1 MLVSTLGLRRITL
14 ALLVTICGAIAAVF
28 AHLAIDGFGD
38 VLLTHDTYDGVA
50 HDSRAVVVVLA
61 LGLLA
66 CGLGRFLIAHVHR
79 PTLSR
84 LAMRAQ
90 LRALVP
96 FSRVQF
102 VILVIVATSV
112 LLVGMEAADTVA
124 AGAWPDD
131 LRELIG
137 GSFSLGLSAIAL
149 GAVGIAA
156 IVCECCSWL
165 ARAESLFVALARFIG
180 ARPTRPHAI
189 YSGVHR
195 SDVVARRTLY
205 FARSDGQ
212 RGPPFCARLLQ
223 RFFSNVRIPCCR
235 LERARFA
242 PPLFFSRSPD
252 RRVLT
257 GT

>member
-1 MLVSTLGLRRITL
+1 VSTLCLRRITL

-38 VLLTHDTYDGVA
+38 VLLSHDAYDGVA

-66 CGLGRFLIAHVHR
+66 CGIGRFLIAHVQR

-84 LAMRAQ
+84 LAIRAQ

-96 FSRVQF
+96 CSRRQF
-102 VILVIVATSV
+102 VLLVIVATSV

-137 GSFSLGLSAIAL
+137 GSFSLCLSAIVL
-149 GAVGIAA
+149 CAVGVAA
-156 IVCECCSWL
+156 TVRECCSWL
-165 ARAESLFVALARFIG
+165 ARSESLFVALARFIG
-180 ARPTRPHAI
+180 SLPIRPPAI
-189 YSGVHR
+189 YYGVHS
-195 SDVVARRTLY
+195 SDVVPRRTLA

-212 RGPPFCARLLQ
+212 RGRPFCARLFP
-223 RFFSNVRIPCCR
+223 RFFSNVRISCCR

-252 RRVLT
+252 RRVPT

>member
-1 MLVSTLGLRRITL
+1 MSPLGLRRITL

-38 VLLTHDTYDGVA
+38 VLLTNDAYDGVA

-84 LAMRAQ
+84 LAIRAQ

-96 FSRVQF
+96 RSRVQF
-102 VILVIVATSV
+102 MLSVIVTTSV

-124 AGAWPDD
+124 SGAWPDD
-131 LRELIG
+131 LRELMG

-149 GAVGIAA
+149 CAVGVAA
-156 IVCECCSWL
+156 IVRECCSWL
-165 ARAESLFVALARFIG
+165 AHAESLFVALERFIE
-180 ARPTRPHAI
+180 ALPIRPQAI
-189 YSGVHR
+189 YFGVHR
-195 SDVVARRTLY
+195 SDAFARRTLA
-205 FARSDGQ
+205 FARSDWQ
-212 RGPPFCARLLQ
+212 RGPPFCARLFL
-223 RFFSNVRIPCCR
+223 RFFSNVGILCFR

-252 RRVLT
+252 RRVRT
-257 GT
+257 GI

>member
-38 VLLTHDTYDGVA
+38 VLLTHDAYDGVA
-50 HDSRAVVVVLA
+50 HDSRAVVAVLA

-66 CGLGRFLIAHVHR
+66 CGLGRFLIAHVHG

-84 LAMRAQ
+84 LAIRAQ

-96 FSRVQF
+96 GSRLQF
-102 VILVIVATSV
+102 VIAVIVATSV
-112 LLVGMEAADTVA
+112 LLVGMEAADSVA
-124 AGAWPDD
+124 AGVRPEG

-149 GAVGIAA
+149 CAVGVAVTA
-156 IVCECCSWL
+156 RECCSWL

-180 ARPTRPHAI
+180 ALPVRPHAI
-189 YSGVHR
+189 YCGVHR
-195 SDVVARRTLY
+195 SDVLARRTLA

-212 RGPPFCARLLQ
+212 RGPPFCARLFL
-223 RFFSNVRIPCCR
+223 RFFR
-235 LERARFA
+235 
-242 PPLFFSRSPD
+242 
-252 RRVLT
+252 T
-257 GT
+257 